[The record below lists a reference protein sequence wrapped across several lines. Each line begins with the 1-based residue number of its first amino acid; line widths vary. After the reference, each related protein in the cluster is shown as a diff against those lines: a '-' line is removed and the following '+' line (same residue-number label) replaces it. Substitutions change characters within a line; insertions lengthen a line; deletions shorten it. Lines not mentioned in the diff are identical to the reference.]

1 MLIAEEFGYSMI
13 DRQIL
18 KSTIVSIEIAII
30 SAVILKPADSFL
42 KIKHHSHSSY
52 GEEKDHR

>member
-1 MLIAEEFGYSMI
+1 MLIAEEFQYSMI

-18 KSTIVSIEIAII
+18 KSTIVSREIAII

-42 KIKHHSHSSY
+42 KIKHHSH
-52 GEEKDHR
+52 